1 MNREEKGKSE
11 FTSVELAEIREL
23 IRQKCQAS
31 RDEQKS
37 IRSRMRRMGFY
48 ITDFTTD
55 ITSVEE
61 FDRLI
66 KDGTIPC
73 VDK

>member
-1 MNREEKGKSE
+1 MSTGQKGKSE
-11 FTSVELAEIREL
+11 FTSVELNEIREL

-37 IRSRMRRMGFY
+37 IRAKMRKMGFY
-48 ITDFTTD
+48 ITDFVTD

-61 FDRLI
+61 FDNLV
-66 KDGTIPC
+66 KSGTIPC
-73 VDK
+73 IDK